1 MSSRKIWEI
10 RSRMSLSAENRRRSA
25 YPNIPMSLNIGT
37 NKQEDFNLLP
47 DNLLATPPYL
57 GLRARLSQVWVNQWT
72 ILLLLILC
80 RLLLVTRDIQSNTET
95 AKEEALQACT
105 SVESI
110 GSAMASMPHYLS
122 SGVNTLTANTIT
134 HTVNGL
140 MDMMLDSLDVM
151 SNILLFVINMFTQ
164 TYACLITFAVTGS
177 LSATI
182 ELIEKVGNYL
192 NETVGSITTSLAS
205 DTKEFQDVLND
216 MLKKIQIPPFLSG
229 TRTIPKIDLSRS
241 IDALHT
247 IKIDPSVFNAELN
260 KLNASLPTFADVQNF
275 TSDVIKLPFTKLKTL
290 VNDSRPLY
298 TFDHNIFSVA
308 PKKELTFCS
317 DSNTI
322 NNFFDDITSLILKG
336 KIVLSIF
343 LSILAVL
350 LGIFMALKE
359 VRVWRKL
366 QDHSHF
372 ITNHAQDRLDLI
384 YISSRLQTATAGIH
398 IASKFFATP
407 KRRNLARW
415 FIAYITSFRALFL
428 LSLGFSGLF
437 SCFCQ
442 YVLLQSVKKE
452 VPQIAEEIGN
462 FTGKIVHSLND
473 ASKEW
478 AVDANYVIEG
488 MNSRINKDVLGWVQ
502 VGTSAV
508 NMTVDMFTLKMNEAL
523 NTTFGGTVLY
533 KPVLEVMNCLVGLK
547 VASFQKGLTWVQEH
561 AHVKL
566 PELQPDVFSIGAATS
581 LASPNS
587 FLASPGSTTS
597 DKVTSAVEKVIKKL
611 QDGIRVEA
619 IISSVLVML
628 WLVLVL
634 MALCRVLAADSM
646 KDYPRH
652 QIDPPD
658 YTDQSHDI
666 PMKIRRPQKSF
677 VNLGAAHHMV
687 DAMSNA
693 NDKWDHDL
701 EKYGQVAEHQCVTSP
716 GFERKSSHGSM
727 AEIKL

>member
-1 MSSRKIWEI
+1 M
-10 RSRMSLSAENRRRSA
+10 
-25 YPNIPMSLNIGT
+25 
-37 NKQEDFNLLP
+37 
-47 DNLLATPPYL
+47 
-57 GLRARLSQVWVNQWT
+57 
-72 ILLLLILC
+72 
-80 RLLLVTRDIQSNTET
+80 
-95 AKEEALQACT
+95 
-105 SVESI
+105 
-110 GSAMASMPHYLS
+110 
-122 SGVNTLTANTIT
+122 
-134 HTVNGL
+134 
-140 MDMMLDSLDVM
+140 
-151 SNILLFVINMFTQ
+151 
-164 TYACLITFAVTGS
+164 
-177 LSATI
+177 
-182 ELIEKVGNYL
+182 
-192 NETVGSITTSLAS
+192 
-205 DTKEFQDVLND
+205 
-216 MLKKIQIPPFLSG
+216 
-229 TRTIPKIDLSRS
+229 
-241 IDALHT
+241 
-247 IKIDPSVFNAELN
+247 
-260 KLNASLPTFADVQNF
+260 
-275 TSDVIKLPFTKLKTL
+275 
-290 VNDSRPLY
+290 
-298 TFDHNIFSVA
+298 
-308 PKKELTFCS
+308 
-317 DSNTI
+317 
-322 NNFFDDITSLILKG
+322 
-336 KIVLSIF
+336 
-343 LSILAVL
+343 
-350 LGIFMALKE
+350 
-359 VRVWRKL
+359 
-366 QDHSHF
+366 
-372 ITNHAQDRLDLI
+372 
-384 YISSRLQTATAGIH
+384 
-398 IASKFFATP
+398 
-407 KRRNLARW
+407 
-415 FIAYITSFRALFL
+415 
-428 LSLGFSGLF
+428 
-437 SCFCQ
+437 CF
-442 YVLLQSVKKE
+442 
-452 VPQIAEEIGN
+452 
-462 FTGKIVHSLND
+462 GKIVHSLND